1 MAVEPIPLRAVQ
13 VRVVRPDEVP
23 RFNALLREHH
33 YLGFRKFCGRR
44 LRHVA
49 VLGERWLALLGW
61 HAAALHCAA
70 RERWIGW
77 HPLQRRQRLFLI
89 VNNSRF
95 LLLPTAAGTPHL
107 ASRVLGLSLRRLP
120 RDWLAYHGHPILL
133 AETFVD
139 PRHFAGTCYRAA
151 NWLEIGRTRGFGRTR
166 GGALG
171 YVAHGHPKR
180 VFVYPLRRSARRQLA
195 APAPRPA
202 WLPWRPRMTLT
213 TAQMLSLRDFLRRVP
228 DPRGCRGKR
237 YPFPALLTI
246 VLAAR
251 LAGSSTLTRMSDF
264 GRALEQK
271 VLQDLGIPRRRQTGR
286 YHAPGISTLH
296 YALKDIEAAT
306 LEDLLAEWT
315 RTQAPADEPLAL
327 DGKTLRGSYDH
338 DLDADGTVRDA
349 PPWQQLS
356 AVGILSGLVL
366 GQRGFTGAKE
376 DAEAAVLRRSLEP
389 WRNTGRC
396 VIADALHTQ
405 RATAQ
410 HILDCGLHY
419 ILTVKGNQ
427 PTLQEQLRDD
437 YHWALT
443 EHSESHLGH
452 GRIERRTIQVSPEL
466 DLDCPWLAFPGV
478 RFAARLTRE
487 VIYKKTGEPRSTQVV
502 YLLTSLP
509 PELATPA
516 RLRHWSRLYWRI
528 ENCVHYVRDTALGE
542 DACRVRKGSL
552 PRVMA
557 AFANLAISV
566 LRLLGKQNLARAMDN
581 FRLRPNTAVAVIW
594 SAAACAA
601 AP

>member
-1 MAVEPIPLRAVQ
+1 MADESIPLRAVR

-49 VLGERWLALLGW
+49 VLGDRWLALLGW

-77 HPLQRRQRLFLI
+77 HSLQRRQRLFLV

-95 LLLPTAAGTPHL
+95 LVLPDASGTPHL

-120 RDWLAYHGHPILL
+120 GDWLARHGHPILL
-133 AETFVD
+133 AESFVD
-139 PRHFAGTCYRAA
+139 PRRFAGTCYRAA

-166 GGALG
+166 GARG

-180 VFVYPLRRSARRQLA
+180 VFVYPLRRDARQQLA
-195 APAPRPA
+195 APVPRPE
-202 WLPWRPRMTLT
+202 WLPWRPRLKLT
-213 TAQMLSLRDFLRRVP
+213 NDQMLSLRDFLERVP
-228 DPRGCRGKR
+228 DPRRRRGKR
-237 YPFPALLTI
+237 YPWPALLTI

-251 LAGSSTLTRMSDF
+251 VAGATTLTEISDF
-264 GRALEQK
+264 GRALAQA
-271 VLQDLGIPRRRQTGR
+271 VLQGLGIPCRRQTGQF
-286 YHAPGISTLH
+286 HAPCISTFH
-296 YALKDIEAAT
+296 YALKEIEVDT

-315 RTQAPADEPLAL
+315 RLQAPDDEPLAL
-327 DGKTLRGSYDH
+327 DGKVMRGSYDR
-338 DLDADGTVRDA
+338 DREDDGSVRDEA
-349 PPWQQLS
+349 PWQQLS
-356 AVGILSGLVL
+356 AVGILSGLIV

-376 DAEAAVLRRSLEP
+376 DAEGAILRQSLEP
-389 WRNTGRC
+389 WKNTGRC
-396 VIADALHTQ
+396 VIADALHTTLE
-405 RATAQ
+405 TARC
-410 HILDCGLHY
+410 ILALGLHY

-427 PTLQEQLRDD
+427 PLILEQLRDD
-437 YHWALT
+437 YHWQVAA
-443 EHSESHLGH
+443 HSESGLGH

-466 DLDCPWLAFPGV
+466 DREVPWVTFPGV
-478 RFAARLTRE
+478 RFAARLVRE
-487 VIYKKTGEPRSTQVV
+487 VVYKKDGKVRSTEVV

-509 PELATPA
+509 AELATPENL
-516 RLRHWSRLYWRI
+516 LRWSRLYWTI
-528 ENCVHYVRDTALGE
+528 ENRVHYVRDVALRE

-566 LRLLGKQNLARAMDN
+566 LRLLGQRNLKRAMSN
-581 FRLRPNTAVAVIW
+581 FKLRPNTAVAVVW
-594 SAAACAA
+594 LAAAGAGG
-601 AP
+601 P